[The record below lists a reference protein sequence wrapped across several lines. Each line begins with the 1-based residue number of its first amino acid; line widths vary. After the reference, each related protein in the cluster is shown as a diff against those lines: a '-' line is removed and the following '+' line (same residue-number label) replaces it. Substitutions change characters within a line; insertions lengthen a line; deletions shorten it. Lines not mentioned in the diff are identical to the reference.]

1 MARYLQREMCMKKIL
16 RLFAVMSAILLSF
29 SAGALEKGDG
39 YDVFVPIGKYIAQG
53 DVDCLS
59 AWFAGNLEVSILSNQ
74 NNSSRNQAK
83 QILKAFY
90 EQYPPRQFTIS
101 HQCSRATMKN
111 AVGEL
116 YAGGEK
122 FMVTIFVIFNKKANS
137 YKIQQLKI
145 ERIQ

>member
-1 MARYLQREMCMKKIL
+1 M
-16 RLFAVMSAILLSF
+16 LLAYNANAS
-29 SAGALEKGDG
+29 EQGDG

-53 DVDCLS
+53 DVECLS
-59 AWFAGNLEVSILSNQ
+59 AWFADNLEVSILSNQ

-90 EQYPPRQFTIS
+90 EQYSPREFKIL

-111 AVGEL
+111 AMGEL

-122 FMVTIFVIFNKKANS
+122 FMVTIFVIFKKKANS